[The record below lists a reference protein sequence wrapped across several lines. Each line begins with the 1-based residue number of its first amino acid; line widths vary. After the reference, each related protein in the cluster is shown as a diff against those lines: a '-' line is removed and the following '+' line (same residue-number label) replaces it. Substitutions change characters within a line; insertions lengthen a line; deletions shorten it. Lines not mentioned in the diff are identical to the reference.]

1 MKSKAKILYV
11 VNHAAFFVS
20 HRLPI
25 AMAARDQG
33 FSIDLITGQAG
44 SPSMEVLAAE
54 KLKVANLHHQR
65 ISFTSGGLNPIAE
78 LMGLIQLIEQV
89 NKIQPE
95 IIHCISPKGIIYGG
109 LAARFSKTKNLVLA
123 ISGMGFAFTQGKSPS
138 RFRSLLSKISTLTF
152 AFILRHPNVRVIVQN
167 DDDRRIV
174 INMGLDSNKII
185 LIPGSGVELE
195 KLVNLE
201 IEAKAPIVLLPARM
215 LWDKG
220 VGEFIEA
227 AKQLKSVMPKW
238 RFILA
243 GAADYQ
249 NPTNIPIGLLDELNA
264 KQIIEWVGHVDD
276 MIPYLSEASIVCLPS
291 YREGMPKCLLEG
303 AAAGCAIVTTDT
315 VGCREA
321 ILPEVSG
328 LLVPV
333 RDSDALKN
341 ALYLLMNNRD
351 LRESYGRSGRKLAID
366 KFGLDAVIKSTL
378 SIYRDLLNHE
388 QK

>member
-25 AMAARDQG
+25 ATAARDQG

-138 RFRSLLSKISTLTF
+138 RLRSLLSKIYTLTF

-195 KLVNLE
+195 KLVNL
-201 IEAKAPIVLLPARM
+201 
-215 LWDKG
+215 
-220 VGEFIEA
+220 
-227 AKQLKSVMPKW
+227 
-238 RFILA
+238 
-243 GAADYQ
+243 
-249 NPTNIPIGLLDELNA
+249 
-264 KQIIEWVGHVDD
+264 
-276 MIPYLSEASIVCLPS
+276 
-291 YREGMPKCLLEG
+291 
-303 AAAGCAIVTTDT
+303 
-315 VGCREA
+315 
-321 ILPEVSG
+321 
-328 LLVPV
+328 
-333 RDSDALKN
+333 
-341 ALYLLMNNRD
+341 
-351 LRESYGRSGRKLAID
+351 
-366 KFGLDAVIKSTL
+366 
-378 SIYRDLLNHE
+378 
-388 QK
+388 